1 MAFSRGLGRNN
12 MNIEIYP
19 LEKVVIDGTAICFG
33 MNQSD
38 VEMAIGKGQFIGK
51 RHYYFDNEMVI
62 DYNANGRFEFI
73 EFLGGIDGNLQPV
86 IYGKYVFQTKADELY
101 DVLSKKNNGNIVD
114 NENGYAYRFL
124 NISVGIY
131 RSSIPENVQ
140 EMIMEAE
147 KDGVPMKIED
157 IQYERKKADY
167 WNTLG
172 IGAEG
177 YYSDSL
183 V

>member
-1 MAFSRGLGRNN
+1 

-38 VEMAIGKGQFIGK
+38 VETAIGKGQITGK
-51 RHYYFDNEMVI
+51 RHYYFDNEMAI
-62 DYNANGRFEFI
+62 DYNENGTVAFI
-73 EFLGGIDGNLQPV
+73 EFLGGIDGNIQPV
-86 IYGKYVFQTKADELY
+86 IYGKRVFETKADDLY
-101 DVLSKKNNGNIVD
+101 DVLSEKNNGEIVD
-114 NENGYAYRFL
+114 DENGYAYSFL

-140 EMIMEAE
+140 KMIMEAE

-157 IQYERKKADY
+157 IQYEMRKAEY
-167 WNTLG
+167 WNT
-172 IGAEG
+172 IGSGTEG
-177 YYSDSL
+177 YYSDS
-183 V
+183 VITKVKDGDEG

>member
-1 MAFSRGLGRNN
+1 

-19 LEKVVIDGTAICFG
+19 LEKVLIDSTEICFG

-38 VEMAIGKGQFIGK
+38 VETAIGKGQVAGK
-51 RHYYFDNEMVI
+51 RHYYFNNEMAI
-62 DYNANGRFEFI
+62 DYNENGTVAFI
-73 EFLGGIDGNLQPV
+73 EFLGGIDGKIQPV
-86 IYGKYVFQTKADELY
+86 IYGKCVFGTKADELY
-101 DVLSKKNNGNIVD
+101 EVLSKKNNGDIVD
-114 NENGYAYRFL
+114 DENGYAYSFL

-131 RSSIPENVQ
+131 RPSILENVQ

-147 KDGVPMKIED
+147 KDGMPMKIED

-167 WNTLG
+167 WSTLG
-172 IGAEG
+172 IGVEG
-177 YYSDSL
+177 YYSASL